1 VHARRFRI
9 RQTDKALA
17 LQPKDCRTPHKFKTG
32 SCSAQEAQEFPLNER
47 QAYWIEGLG
56 KVRCGCS
63 AMDIQK
69 RSESNV
75 NHRAIEPPPGRR
87 GARALQDLA
96 LAGGPPLTTRELAR
110 MIGMSSTFI
119 RGEIRSGHL
128 RAVPL
133 GRGRK
138 RVFRIPF
145 REARRYVRE
154 LGLL

>member
-1 VHARRFRI
+1 
-9 RQTDKALA
+9 
-17 LQPKDCRTPHKFKTG
+17 
-32 SCSAQEAQEFPLNER
+32 
-47 QAYWIEGLG
+47 
-56 KVRCGCS
+56 
-63 AMDIQK
+63 MDIQK
-69 RSESNV
+69 RSESTNASQRV
-75 NHRAIEPPPGRR
+75 VEPSPGRR

-128 RAVPL
+128 RAVPI